1 MAQDRRPI
9 RVLVVDDSQ
18 VYREALTEVVEATP
32 DFKVIATASSG
43 LEALDL
49 MVLGATPELVLVDM
63 QMPQM
68 DGLETARRIG
78 RLSREV
84 VVVLL
89 SAHQRG
95 PTFEKGSL
103 AVQYKG
109 DVTSEWLAGLWERRT
124 QSG

>member
-1 MAQDRRPI
+1 VTEQRRPI

-32 DFKVIATASSG
+32 GFEVVATAGSG

-49 MVLGATPELVLVDM
+49 LVLGAAPQLVLVDM

-89 SAHQRG
+89 SAQQRG
-95 PTFEKGSL
+95 PSFEKGSL
-103 AVQYKG
+103 AVLYKG

-124 QSG
+124 GSG